1 MNYIQATSTSDGKP
15 VIFNLDKVLT
25 IKPNHKNNTAI
36 ILLGAGLHYTV
47 YIDSIIW
54 VNCYNELLGAI
65 RGEVIA

>member
-1 MNYIQATSTSDGKP
+1 MNYIQATSTSDGNP
-15 VIFNLDKVLT
+15 VIFNLNKVLT

-47 YIDSIIW
+47 YINSIQR
-54 VNCYNELLGAI
+54 VDCYNELLAVI